1 MEIVT
6 TLILILLV
14 VGGIALWKFYVPG
27 TILWGVIG
35 IIVYIGFVYNEMG
48 KGVDFDTAIYTF
60 PIIGIAGLILLI
72 VGLFIN
78 FKKLKNK

>member
-1 MEIVT
+1 MIEIVIII
-6 TLILILLV
+6 ILILFV
-14 VGGIALWKFYVPG
+14 VADWKFNVPS
-27 TILWGVIG
+27 TILWGAAG

-48 KGVDFDTAIYTF
+48 KGKPFNEAIWTF